1 MDRKLASEIMP
12 IIQAYS
18 EGKVIEMSTL
28 LGWVKQDDLNIDLL
42 IANPNMFRIQ
52 PMITYRPFKDGDE
65 CWNEMFRHQPF
76 GWINKMEK
84 GQIKGRSS
92 IEIVREDGVV
102 LRLEN
107 GSTMHFDFKNLTDIS
122 YCFPD
127 GTPLGIREEV

>member
-52 PMITYRPFKDGDE
+52 PMITYRPFKDGDDLYYYFDSNVMLDAISDDTIIRYLEHNGYE
-65 CWNEMFRHQPF
+65 CELQNDWMPIDH
-76 GWINKMEK
+76 
-84 GQIKGRSS
+84 
-92 IEIVREDGVV
+92 IVNYPQAEDLWACHEVSG
-102 LRLEN
+102 LRTI
-107 GSTMHFDFKNLTDIS
+107 G
-122 YCFPD
+122 
-127 GTPLGIREEV
+127 

>member
-122 YCFPD
+122 
-127 GTPLGIREEV
+127 